1 MKHEYLG
8 KNTKYLYISSIL
20 HVRIPLNTDIIEG
33 NNNNNNNNNKIY
45 LYRVKTHS
53 DNISGLP

>member
-1 MKHEYLG
+1 MTH
-8 KNTKYLYISSIL
+8 N
-20 HVRIPLNTDIIEG
+20 N